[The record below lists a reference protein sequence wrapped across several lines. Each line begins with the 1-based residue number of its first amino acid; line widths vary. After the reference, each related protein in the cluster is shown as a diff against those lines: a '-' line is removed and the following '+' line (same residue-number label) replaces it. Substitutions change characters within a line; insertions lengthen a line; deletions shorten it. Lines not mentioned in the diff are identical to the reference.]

1 MADGSTTQTTGI
13 QPAPVASGPFVWPSD
28 APAGFRP
35 ALLGGLARVA
45 AVHPALLE
53 VLQLEAIDL
62 PSWTGPAKPG
72 QPNPT
77 KGQLGKAPLEAMLAR
92 IGHAA
97 GPRAEGATEL
107 VLAAAA
113 LLVFLW
119 ASAPQ
124 ARQKPEIEDALKKA
138 FAAVR
143 HWFEPSPLS
152 NDAFPDGFATLLR
165 QHPQI
170 TEDAVPAIVEAL
182 SAMAT
187 KGTSRLDCFER
198 AVAFLQVE
206 SKRRPIAK
214 GFQTG
219 NDMTLRAGLGGRYV
233 GSTVSAGPT
242 TSIRTPGNTLAD
254 ALLELQMPS
263 WTFALNVRVHAWR
276 LAVDRTAV
284 PPGADRRGNRRADR
298 APATARLHDDAA
310 AFAAAPSRRLRCP
323 PLKVLWALLDLM
335 TILVLVSGLYLWFKR
350 GSTETRIAEIER
362 RPHQRRGS
370 RPMSRAPSASRSP
383 FIAPAWTGAACF
395 IGLVSALIG
404 DGVRRDLVAGVHAAD
419 RTFRPRMDDARAQGL
434 IRGSVE
440 SFESEQGL

>member
-1 MADGSTTQTTGI
+1 MKWQPTRKTMVTAAFYRITDTNRQTNDPENVPNVVQTGEI
-13 QPAPVASGPFVWPSD
+13 ESK
-28 APAGFRP
+28 GFE
-35 ALLGGLARVA
+35 L
-45 AVHPALLE
+45 
-53 VLQLEAIDL
+53 
-62 PSWTGPAKPG
+62 
-72 QPNPT
+72 
-77 KGQLGKAPLEAMLAR
+77 
-92 IGHAA
+92 
-97 GPRAEGATEL
+97 EGAFVFGNDVTLTASYSHREAEVTRGNIEWEVGRRL
-107 VLAAAA
+107 IDTPQDLAS
-113 LLVFLW
+113 VW
-119 ASAPQ
+119 
-124 ARQKPEIEDALKKA
+124 
-138 FAAVR
+138 
-143 HWFEPSPLS
+143 
-152 NDAFPDGFATLLR
+152 
-165 QHPQI
+165 
-170 TEDAVPAIVEAL
+170 
-182 SAMAT
+182 
-187 KGTSRLDCFER
+187 
-198 AVAFLQVE
+198 
-206 SKRRPIAK
+206 IAK